1 MQNDHRHRTP
11 RSGAR
16 AQRGAALPW
25 VFLGFLAVAGFFLF
39 TEHRAHLMGAL
50 PFLLLALCP
59 LMHFFHGGG
68 DEIIPADGSR
78 QALAWFGELQ
88 GDATLDIAEG
98 IGHELH
104 PALIEC
110 ALHRLTHHIPQ
121 RTWRAAL
128 GAASAARV
136 AGRHATV
143 IHC

>member
-59 LMHFFHGGG
+59 LMHFFHGGHG
-68 DEIIPADGSR
+68 GHGGHGRDGGPAHNGHGSPADADSGQPSPPAKPGSPH
-78 QALAWFGELQ
+78 Q
-88 GDATLDIAEG
+88 
-98 IGHELH
+98 H
-104 PALIEC
+104 
-110 ALHRLTHHIPQ
+110 
-121 RTWRAAL
+121 
-128 GAASAARV
+128 
-136 AGRHATV
+136 
-143 IHC
+143 